1 MKRQRTLFA
10 LILIFVFS
18 AIIYSQVIPF
28 NSDRWEITGR
38 INKQEKFMGKE
49 SLFLQGGIAFIKDSN
64 FKNGIIEYDVNF
76 EKRRG
81 FNGAIWRM
89 QDLENYE
96 EFYMRAHQSGN
107 PDANQY
113 TPVFNGLAGWQLY
126 YGDGHGAAVKYKF
139 NKWMHVK
146 IIVSGKRGEIYID
159 DMKKPVL
166 VINEMKRE
174 LKAGKVGIKVNNFA
188 PAHIADFSFKNIDK
202 PELKSKL
209 KTLFPIPAGTVR
221 KWSISKSFNNK
232 VLNYIVKLEKRIKM
246 NTNWTIMDSENSGT
260 VNLARVNKLT
270 KVNNTVFAKVIVF
283 AKKAITKKISFG
295 YSDFV
300 KVYLNDRLLYSG
312 NNFYRSRDY
321 RYLGTIGYFD
331 DLYLSLKKGKNE
343 VWFAVSE
350 SFGGWGI
357 KAKFEDLNGIRLN

>member
-1 MKRQRTLFA
+1 MKNKVNVMILSLIIIFNSMVFA
-10 LILIFVFS
+10 
-18 AIIYSQVIPF
+18 QVIPF
-28 NSDRWEITGR
+28 NSDRWEITAR
-38 INKQEKFMGKE
+38 ITKQEKFMEKD

-76 EKRRG
+76 ENRRG
-81 FNGAIWRM
+81 FNGAVWRL

-113 TPVFNGLAGWQLY
+113 TPIFNGLAGWQLY
-126 YGDGHGAAVKYKF
+126 HGDGYGAAVKYKF

-202 PELKSKL
+202 PELKSKP
-209 KTLFPIPAGTVR
+209 KTLLPIPAGTVR

-232 VLNYIVKLEKRIKM
+232 VLNNIVKLEKMVKK
-246 NTNWTIMDSENSGT
+246 NTNWAIMDSENSGT

-270 KVNNTVFAKVIVF
+270 KDNNTVFAKVIVF
-283 AKKAITKKISFG
+283 AESAITKKISFG

-331 DLYLSLKKGKNE
+331 DLFLSLKKGNNE
-343 VWFAVSE
+343 LWFAISE

-357 KAKFEDLNGIRLN
+357 KAKFEDLKGITLR